1 MLSDTDIKNYVERG
15 ELKISPFSK
24 SQLRPSSYLLTLST
38 TIGILSESLK
48 PVDLSDKSSYP
59 DIRKIEIG
67 CDGFILEPNEFI
79 LASTVEKIGLGR
91 KVGAILRNRTGLSRL
106 GLSAEISSLISPGF
120 GEIEP
125 YPLTLELKNFSKSPI
140 LLNPGLEICH
150 CVFFQLLTP
159 STSGYDIDVGAHS
172 LSTSPAGSRF
182 FVSGAK

>member
-1 MLSDTDIKNYVERG
+1 MLSDTDINNFVERG
-15 ELKISPFSK
+15 ELKISPFTK

-38 TIGILSESLK
+38 TVGILSESLA
-48 PVDLSDKSSYP
+48 PVELSEKSSYP
-59 DIRKIEIG
+59 DFNETEIG
-67 CDGFILEPNEFI
+67 SDGFILQPNDFV

-140 LLNPGLEICH
+140 LIKPGLEICH
-150 CVFFQLLTP
+150 CVFFQLLSP

-172 LSTSPAGSRF
+172 LKVSPAGSRF
-182 FVSGAK
+182 FASGAK